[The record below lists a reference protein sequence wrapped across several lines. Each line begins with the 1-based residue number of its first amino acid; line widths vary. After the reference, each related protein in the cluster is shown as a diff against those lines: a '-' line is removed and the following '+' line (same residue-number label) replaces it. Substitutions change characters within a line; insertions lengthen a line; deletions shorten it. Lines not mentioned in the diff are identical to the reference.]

1 MKKNVFIVA
10 VSAMFLLGVT
20 SCVEKSR
27 QYQALLAERDSIA
40 MQYENVNNE
49 FDSTMSAINEIEQA
63 LDQVRA
69 AEGIIMVDNQE
80 GNKKRALSQINAL
93 QNTLQENRTKIEDLE
108 KRLNEQGSK
117 SKALGATIARLK
129 NEITEKDTF
138 INNLMAEVQAGKE
151 QITALN
157 EQVTTLNDTIQTL
170 GVQNAAQQAVIKTQ
184 DVSMNTV
191 WYMAATSKNLVD
203 MGILTKG
210 GLFKSKKL
218 QPQNFSDSNV
228 FAQADRRT
236 LTNIPLNTKKATIMT
251 SHLEGSYN
259 LVQGE
264 DEMLTLEITNT
275 EAFWKVSN
283 YLVVMIK

>member
-1 MKKNVFIVA
+1 
-10 VSAMFLLGVT
+10 
-20 SCVEKSR
+20 
-27 QYQALLAERDSIA
+27 
-40 MQYENVNNE
+40 
-49 FDSTMSAINEIEQA
+49 
-63 LDQVRA
+63 
-69 AEGIIMVDNQE
+69 
-80 GNKKRALSQINAL
+80 
-93 QNTLQENRTKIEDLE
+93 
-108 KRLNEQGSK
+108 
-117 SKALGATIARLK
+117 
-129 NEITEKDTF
+129 
-138 INNLMAEVQAGKE
+138 
-151 QITALN
+151 
-157 EQVTTLNDTIQTL
+157 
-170 GVQNAAQQAVIKTQ
+170 
-184 DVSMNTV
+184 
-191 WYMAATSKNLVD
+191 